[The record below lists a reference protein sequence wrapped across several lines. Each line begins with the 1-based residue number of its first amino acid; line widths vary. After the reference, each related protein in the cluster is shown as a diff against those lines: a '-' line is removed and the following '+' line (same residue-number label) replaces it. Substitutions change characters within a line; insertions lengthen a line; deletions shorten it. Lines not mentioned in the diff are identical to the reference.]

1 MSALSLSSE
10 GEHFFRG
17 QRHAMRGIRRWSL
30 VLYKII
36 MNFLCSSEIIL
47 PVAWGS
53 NIGKWALGS
62 PWLLNI
68 SVSDAHNPS
77 SELCAFT
84 SCSFSSDITFSKFTI
99 AGIFWISANSML
111 CNTRVAVLWC
121 SPQMAV
127 SQKGLTSAWSSWSFI
142 TLLLKS
148 MWAGS
153 GHTPGK
159 ALCSH
164 PEKNSQGFS
173 SMGMRGSLCFVS
185 LIFFLSLMV
194 GSPFFQ
200 LLGLWSPSQELSLK
214 LERGRVFYFL
224 YDQWSLILTLP
235 SYWPF

>member
-1 MSALSLSSE
+1 MFRVLISVREKSFGCLLSLSSE

-17 QRHAMRGIRRWSL
+17 QRHAMRGIRRWPL

-36 MNFLCSSEIIL
+36 INFLCSSEIIL
-47 PVAWGS
+47 P
-53 NIGKWALGS
+53 NTLKWALGS

-68 SVSDAHNPS
+68 AVSDAHNPS

-99 AGIFWISANSML
+99 AGISFWISANSML

-121 SPQMAV
+121 PPQMAV

-142 TLLLKS
+142 TLPLKS

-164 PEKNSQGFS
+164 PEKIHRDSHLWEWEVPFVLFLLFS
-173 SMGMRGSLCFVS
+173 S
-185 LIFFLSLMV
+185 FL
-194 GSPFFQ
+194 
-200 LLGLWSPSQELSLK
+200 
-214 LERGRVFYFL
+214 
-224 YDQWSLILTLP
+224 
-235 SYWPF
+235 